1 MILGEPN
8 IKETEI
14 LKIDSRGRI
23 VIPRS
28 MRKALGLKEN
38 SHIMLISDSDENEL
52 RIIPLPFSEDQTFMR
67 IKIIIADTP
76 GALSQVSKVF
86 GELGLSL
93 LYGQTVVIK
102 KGKTAEWSVISPIP
116 EMPVDDFEK
125 ILKEKGGALQVIVEK
140 PMRSKTI

>member
-1 MILGEPN
+1 
-8 IKETEI
+8 
-14 LKIDSRGRI
+14 
-23 VIPRS
+23 

-38 SHIMLISDSDENEL
+38 SYIMLISDSEENEL

-67 IKIIIADTP
+67 IKVIIPDTP

-102 KGKTAEWSVISPIP
+102 KGQTAEWSVISPIP

-125 ILKEKGGALQVIVEK
+125 ILIEKGNAISVHVER
-140 PMRSKTI
+140 PMKSKMI

>member
-1 MILGEPN
+1 M
-8 IKETEI
+8 KETEI

-125 ILKEKGGALQVIVEK
+125 ILIEKGNAIKVVVEK
-140 PMRSKTI
+140 PMRSKMI

>member
-1 MILGEPN
+1 MHQKM
-8 IKETEI
+8 KETEI
-14 LKIDSRGRI
+14 LKVDSRGRI

-38 SHIMLISDSDENEL
+38 SHIMLISDSEENEL

-67 IKIIIADTP
+67 IKIIIADEP
-76 GALSQVSKVF
+76 GALSQISKVF

-116 EMPVDDFEK
+116 DMPVDDFER
-125 ILKEKGGALQVIVEK
+125 ILVEKGNAIKVIVEK
-140 PMRSKTI
+140 PMRSKI

>member
-1 MILGEPN
+1 MQQKV
-8 IKETEI
+8 KETEI

-52 RIIPLPFSEDQTFMR
+52 RIIPLPFSDDQAFMR
-67 IKIIIADTP
+67 IKIIIADEP
-76 GALSQVSKVF
+76 GALSQISKVF

-102 KGKTAEWSVISPIP
+102 KGKIAEWSVISPDPDI
-116 EMPVDDFEK
+116 PVDDFEK
-125 ILKEKGGALQVIVEK
+125 ILKEKGGAKKVIVER
-140 PMRSKTI
+140 PMHSKIN

>member
-1 MILGEPN
+1 M
-8 IKETEI
+8 KESEI

-38 SHIMLISDSDENEL
+38 SHIMLISDSEENEL
-52 RIIPLPFSEDQTFMR
+52 RIIPLSFSEDQTFMR
-67 IKIIIADTP
+67 IKIIITDEP

-86 GELGLSL
+86 GEMGLSL
-93 LYGQTVVIK
+93 LYSQTVVIR

-116 EMPVDDFEK
+116 KMPVDDFEK
-125 ILKEKGGALQVIVEK
+125 ILVEKGNAISVHVEK
-140 PMRSKTI
+140 PMREVKK

>member
-1 MILGEPN
+1 M
-8 IKETEI
+8 KETEI
-14 LKIDSRGRI
+14 LKVDSRGRI

-38 SHIMLISDSDENEL
+38 SHIMLISDSEENEL

-67 IKIIIADTP
+67 IKIIIADEP
-76 GALSQVSKVF
+76 GALSQISKVF

-116 EMPVDDFEK
+116 DMPVDDFER
-125 ILKEKGGALQVIVEK
+125 ILVEKGNAIKVIVEK
-140 PMRSKTI
+140 PMRSKI

>member
-1 MILGEPN
+1 M
-8 IKETEI
+8 KETEI

-38 SHIMLISDSDENEL
+38 SHIMLISDSEENEL
-52 RIIPLPFSEDQTFMR
+52 RIIPLPFYEDQTFMR
-67 IKIIIADTP
+67 IKIIIADEP
-76 GALSQVSKVF
+76 GALSQISKIF

-116 EMPVDDFEK
+116 EMTVEDFEK
-125 ILKEKGGALQVIVEK
+125 ILIEKGGAKKVIIER
-140 PMRSKTI
+140 PMKSKMV

>member
-1 MILGEPN
+1 M
-8 IKETEI
+8 KETEI

-38 SHIMLISDSDENEL
+38 SHIMLISDSEENEL

-67 IKIIIADTP
+67 IKVIIPDTP

-125 ILKEKGGALQVIVEK
+125 VLIEKGGAKSVVIER
-140 PMRSKTI
+140 PMKSKMI

>member
-1 MILGEPN
+1 M
-8 IKETEI
+8 KETEI

-38 SHIMLISDSDENEL
+38 SHIMLISDSEENEL
-52 RIIPLPFSEDQTFMR
+52 RIIPLPFSDDQTFMR
-67 IKIIIADTP
+67 IKIIIKDHP

-116 EMPVDDFEK
+116 EIPVDDFEK
-125 ILKEKGGALQVIVEK
+125 ILIQKGGAIEVNVER
-140 PMRSKTI
+140 PMKSKMI

>member
-1 MILGEPN
+1 M
-8 IKETEI
+8 KETEI

-38 SHIMLISDSDENEL
+38 SHIMLISDSEENEL

-67 IKIIIADTP
+67 IKIIIADEP

-125 ILKEKGGALQVIVEK
+125 VLIEKGGAKKVIIER
-140 PMRSKTI
+140 PMKSKIN